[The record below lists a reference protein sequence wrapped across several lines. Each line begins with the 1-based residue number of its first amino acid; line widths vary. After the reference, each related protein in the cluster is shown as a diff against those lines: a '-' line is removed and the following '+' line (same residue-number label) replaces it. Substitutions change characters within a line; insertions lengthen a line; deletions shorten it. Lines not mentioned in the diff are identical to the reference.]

1 MAITLWGKWALAFH
15 DYTSNRAW
23 PRVIMKPANDIYK
36 IKHPNVN
43 HIFVTKANS
52 KEEAEV
58 KAYDWFKSLEIQLGG
73 NFILE

>member
-1 MAITLWGKWALAFH
+1 
-15 DYTSNRAW
+15 
-23 PRVIMKPANDIYK
+23 MKPANDIYK